1 MLEPDFP
8 TGEPDQIDEEL
19 WEIFEE
25 EAGELLQQLHGRL
38 RDWTS
43 HPQDA
48 SRGDACMRTLHTFKG
63 GARLAGAM
71 HLGELA
77 HRLESDVLTLLS
89 RADRQAADV
98 HPLQD
103 RGDELEARFEN
114 LRQEQRQAGAAVAA
128 PQAVV
133 KPVAAAPVQEPV
145 AEAPRLVEPAPIVLP
160 QPVRVRLP
168 SEVAWAKFSGHEA
181 RELTVAEAVGCA
193 LRLYQKNDQSSLVS
207 RNAEILQLVGLS
219 ERGNTVVE
227 KLSGGQLRR
236 LGLALELTTDP
247 TCLLCDEVTSG
258 LDPRSEDQILA
269 VLRAL
274 ADQRA
279 KTVVCVIHNL
289 AKLAQFNT
297 VTVVFEGAVVWQ
309 GPLGAM
315 LAHFAIADAL
325 ELYDRLSE
333 HPRAHWQEKWAAVV
347 AALIRSAAL
356 PLPDRWCSYRSACPD
371 R

>member
-1 MLEPDFP
+1 MTIDDEALDLGSEVLATDAGPQAGEPAAAEAEKGEAFIQVGNLQVSEALFRIYTTEAEGQSEKLVTALQDWAGLHDEAPPSATEVYAHALAGNAATVGFASLSQLARALEHALGRAQQARRIHKAEADLFVTGAVQIRELLAEFVQQRLGQADSTLVHALEAYQPVALAEAEDSQISAPIDLDAQPVPAIASVHAPTAMLEPDFP

-160 QPVRVRLP
+160 QPVRV
-168 SEVAWAKFSGHEA
+168 
-181 RELTVAEAVGCA
+181 
-193 LRLYQKNDQSSLVS
+193 
-207 RNAEILQLVGLS
+207 
-219 ERGNTVVE
+219 
-227 KLSGGQLRR
+227 
-236 LGLALELTTDP
+236 
-247 TCLLCDEVTSG
+247 
-258 LDPRSEDQILA
+258 
-269 VLRAL
+269 
-274 ADQRA
+274 
-279 KTVVCVIHNL
+279 
-289 AKLAQFNT
+289 
-297 VTVVFEGAVVWQ
+297 
-309 GPLGAM
+309 
-315 LAHFAIADAL
+315 
-325 ELYDRLSE
+325 
-333 HPRAHWQEKWAAVV
+333 
-347 AALIRSAAL
+347 
-356 PLPDRWCSYRSACPD
+356 
-371 R
+371 